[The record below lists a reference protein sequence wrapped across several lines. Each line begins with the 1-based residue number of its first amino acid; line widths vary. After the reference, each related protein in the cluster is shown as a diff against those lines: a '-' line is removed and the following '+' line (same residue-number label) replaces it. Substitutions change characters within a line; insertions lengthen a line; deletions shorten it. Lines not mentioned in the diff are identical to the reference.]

1 MVNMVITKGFKAT
14 CFAAAAFA
22 AFTTFQV
29 NADIVISGTR
39 IVYPQSSKDVI
50 VNLDN
55 RGNKPLLVQTWLD
68 DGRDGVNPQELKLPF
83 VITPPVSRIDPQKG
97 QSLRITYMG
106 STLPQDRE
114 SLFWFNVLEI
124 PPKSKAK
131 EGESLNQLQL
141 AFRTRIKLFF
151 RPDGLKGTPGDAATN
166 LKWSQKKEGNTLSLF
181 AQNDSPYNVSVSNV
195 KLKVGSKEYT
205 VDSKSVLPFSGVSM
219 PVKGLSNNISGTVIY
234 NTINDN
240 GGTDKRE
247 AKID

>member
-106 STLPQDRE
+106 SALPQDRE

-151 RPDGLKGTPGDAATN
+151 RPDGLKGTPGDAAAN

-195 KLKVGSKEYT
+195 KLKMGGKEYT

-219 PVKGLSNNISGTVIY
+219 PVKGLSNNISDTVIY

>member
-22 AFTTFQV
+22 AFTTLQV

-106 STLPQDRE
+106 SALPQDRE

-195 KLKVGSKEYT
+195 KLKMGGKEYT

>member
-22 AFTTFQV
+22 AFTTFLV

-106 STLPQDRE
+106 SALPQDRE

-195 KLKVGSKEYT
+195 KLKMGGKEYT